1 METKISKAQ
10 IEVWDW
16 KDTLFEEIKNIPKLE
31 RLKYL
36 NAKVNVT
43 ISQIKRKKSLIA

>member
-16 KDTLFEEIKNIPKLE
+16 KDSLYEEIKNIPKLE
-31 RLKYL
+31 RLKFL
-36 NAKVNVT
+36 KDKVSLT
-43 ISQIKRKKSLIA
+43 INQIKRKKSLVA